1 MLGAQEAEK
10 NSALKFRNLKLLK
23 ASDFKGSFQS
33 FDLNS
38 CARVKYRVNALKH
51 SRIGFVIPKK
61 FVKLAVTRN
70 YLRRKIRSLF
80 LEFLKNERFD
90 MIFTIKQNVTK
101 NNANFI
107 ANDFKAFINFAK
119 NNF

>member
-10 NSALKFRNLKLLK
+10 DSALKFRNLKLLK

-61 FVKLAVTRN
+61 FVKLAVTSN
-70 YLRRKIRSLF
+70 YLRRRIRSLF
-80 LEFLKNERFD
+80 LEFLKNKRLD
-90 MIFTIKQNVTK
+90 LIFAIKQNVNKK
-101 NNANFI
+101 NATTI
-107 ANDFKAFINFAK
+107 TNDFKAFINFTK
-119 NNF
+119 NNY

>member
-10 NSALKFRNLKLLK
+10 DSALKFRNLKLLK

-70 YLRRKIRSLF
+70 YLKRRIRCLF
-80 LEFLKNERFD
+80 YESLKNECLD
-90 MIFTIKQNVTK
+90 LIFTVKKNVNKQSAIIV
-101 NNANFI
+101 
-107 ANDFKAFINFAK
+107 ANDFKFFINFTK
-119 NNF
+119 NNY